1 MSPRPAPALIGPFE
15 LDTVVQGNCVDLLR
29 QLPPASVDLVF
40 ADPPYNLQL
49 GGDLYR
55 PNQTKVD
62 AVDDD
67 WDKFADFAAY
77 DAFCQAWLTEC
88 RRVLKPTGSL
98 WVIGSYHNIFRVGTL
113 LQDLGFWLLN
123 DIVWVKT
130 NPMPNF
136 KGTRF
141 NNAHETLIWASPH
154 RQGRYTFH
162 YHALKVMNDDLQMRS
177 DWVLPIC
184 QGPERLKVNGQK
196 AHATQKPAEL
206 LYRVILATS
215 DPGQVVLDPFFGT
228 GTTGAV
234 AKHLGRRFL
243 GFEQDGGYV
252 EVARQRLAQVQT
264 LAAPLLVYEVEKKK
278 PKVPFGQ
285 LVASGLVP
293 AGSELRSGDGR
304 HRARVAADG
313 SLHHPDG
320 AGSIHRVSARLLGKT
335 NYNGWAFWFLE
346 QKGQLVSIDELRHAY
361 AQANGL
367 A

>member
-1 MSPRPAPALIGPFE
+1 
-15 LDTVVQGNCVDLLR
+15 
-29 QLPPASVDLVF
+29 
-40 ADPPYNLQL
+40 
-49 GGDLYR
+49 
-55 PNQTKVD
+55 
-62 AVDDD
+62 
-67 WDKFADFAAY
+67 
-77 DAFCQAWLTEC
+77 
-88 RRVLKPTGSL
+88 
-98 WVIGSYHNIFRVGTL
+98 
-113 LQDLGFWLLN
+113 
-123 DIVWVKT
+123 
-130 NPMPNF
+130 
-136 KGTRF
+136 
-141 NNAHETLIWASPH
+141 
-154 RQGRYTFH
+154 
-162 YHALKVMNDDLQMRS
+162 
-177 DWVLPIC
+177 
-184 QGPERLKVNGQK
+184 
-196 AHATQKPAEL
+196 
-206 LYRVILATS
+206 
-215 DPGQVVLDPFFGT
+215 
-228 GTTGAV
+228 V